1 MIKPYLIY
9 NGDTYFALCTMS
21 DYSETLCP
29 ISIKEITFLDDVIS
43 NTLFGIACTEEI
55 SCFNYQIEEKLGMVM
70 DVRLDNTIPND
81 YHDLFSIT
89 THVNVN
95 EEKEVDI
102 LSFDEIEEFIEDYGT
117 HFIFNL
123 LEYLYTVDVSIIFR
137 LFIDINI
144 PSIALNRCPSV
155 YSAFTT
161 FFDDDAMSR
170 FEYSI
175 NDGMV
180 MLTLIGWYADVNHA
194 IEPLRA
200 LMDRVNVHN
209 SNSNNTIHM
218 TANDCSYS
226 MNSIYTGIGEMEV
239 TLSFDRDMLRKQL
252 FIIFMEIKKLIH
264 DRKVSIKISA

>member
-1 MIKPYLIY
+1 MIKPYLIN
-9 NGDTYFALCTMS
+9 NGDAYFALCTMS

-29 ISIKEITFLDDVIS
+29 ISIKEITFLDDVVS
-43 NTLFGIACTEEI
+43 DTLFGIACTEEI
-55 SCFNYQIEEKLGMVM
+55 SRFNYHIEEKMGMVM
-70 DVRLDNTIPND
+70 DVRLDNNIPKD

-95 EEKEVDI
+95 GEKEVNF
-102 LSFDEIEEFIEDYGT
+102 LSFDDIEEFIEDEGS
-117 HFIFNL
+117 HFVFNL
-123 LEYLYTVDVSIIFR
+123 LDYLYTVDVSNIFR
-137 LFIDINI
+137 LFIDINV
-144 PSIALNRCPSV
+144 PSVTLNRCPSV

-161 FFDDDAMSR
+161 FFGVAVMER

-200 LMDRVNVHN
+200 LIDRVNVHN
-209 SNSNNTIHM
+209 SISNNTIHM

-264 DRKVSIKISA
+264 DSKVSIKISA